1 MPLWTRFPWSRTR
14 RAEGALA
21 ASLYEPLSGEDERLL
36 EEMLREDPSF
46 RREAAELR
54 ALRAMNLLETPEFT
68 GDLLPAVRA
77 GLAEA
82 SAARRSP
89 AFRRLLVTTAAVTVL
104 AAGAYFAAGPSLTG
118 PVPARQAAEN
128 AAPSGMANAL
138 EQARASLQRRDFAG
152 ALAQLNG
159 ALAASPDDPG
169 AGAAQA
175 LLADMEYAH
184 LQRYPQAHAAY
195 TRLRERYPDA
205 FTNDPRSI
213 ERFNLLDEA
222 RAYDYAP
229 LRALDFAREHRE
241 EALPQLERVIARHPG
256 TMLAAAAVGQ
266 IIHPS
271 GAAAGQDPAAAVLAL
286 EDARSRCVEPAAVAQ
301 LNLELGGL
309 YCDAL
314 HDEEQARDLF
324 LQAASGGSPAVSTQ
338 AQAALARLER

>member
-1 MPLWTRFPWSRTR
+1 MPLWTRFPWSRAR

-21 ASLYEPLSGEDERLL
+21 ASLYETLSGEDERLL

-82 SAARRSP
+82 PAAHHSR
-89 AFRRLLVTTAAVTVL
+89 AFPRALAAAAVAVL
-104 AAGAYFAAGPSLTG
+104 AAGVYFAAGPLPTG
-118 PVPARQAAEN
+118 PAPTREAAES
-128 AAPSGMANAL
+128 AAPSPLAGVL

-152 ALAQLNG
+152 ARTSLTG
-159 ALAASPDDPG
+159 ALAAAPDDPG

-195 TRLRERYPDA
+195 TRLRERYPDT
-205 FTNDPRSI
+205 FTTDPRSI

-241 EALPQLERVIARHPG
+241 EALPQLERVIARYPG
-256 TMLAAAAVGQ
+256 TMLAAAAVSQ

-301 LNLELGGL
+301 LNLALGGL
-309 YCDAL
+309 YCDAF
-314 HDEEQARDLF
+314 HDEAQARDLF

-338 AQAALARLER
+338 AQAALARLEP

>member
-1 MPLWTRFPWSRTR
+1 MPLWTLFPWSRTR
-14 RAEGALA
+14 RAEGTLA
-21 ASLYEPLSGEDERLL
+21 ASLYEPLSEEDERLL
-36 EEMLREDPSF
+36 EEMLREDPAF
-46 RREAAELR
+46 RRKAGELR
-54 ALRAMNLLETPEFT
+54 ALRAVNLLETPEFT

-82 SAARRSP
+82 PAARRSP
-89 AFRRLLVTTAAVTVL
+89 AFRRALAAAAVTVL
-104 AAGAYFAAGPSLTG
+104 VAGVYFTAGPLPTA
-118 PVPARQAAEN
+118 PAPAQEAVES
-128 AAPSGMANAL
+128 AAPSRMAAAV
-138 EQARASLQRRDFAG
+138 ERARASLARRDFSG
-152 ALAQLNG
+152 AQASLTD
-159 ALAASPDDPG
+159 ALAAAPDDPG

-205 FTNDPRSI
+205 FTTDPRSI

-222 RAYDYAP
+222 RAHDYAP

-241 EALPQLERVIARHPG
+241 EALPQLERVIARYPG
-256 TMLAAAAVGQ
+256 TMLAAAAVSQ

-286 EDARSRCVEPAAVAQ
+286 EDARRRCVEPAAVAQ
-301 LNLELGGL
+301 LNLALGGL
-309 YCDAL
+309 YCDAF

>member
-1 MPLWTRFPWSRTR
+1 MPLWTLFPWSRTR
-14 RAEGALA
+14 RAEGTLA
-21 ASLYEPLSGEDERLL
+21 ASLYEPLSEEDERLL
-36 EEMLREDPSF
+36 EAMLREDPAF
-46 RREAAELR
+46 RREAGELR

-82 SAARRSP
+82 PAARRSP
-89 AFRRLLVTTAAVTVL
+89 AFRRALAAAAVTVL
-104 AAGAYFAAGPSLTG
+104 VAGVYFAAGPLPTS
-118 PVPARQAAEN
+118 PAPEGQAAEN
-128 AAPSGMANAL
+128 AAPSPMAGAL
-138 EQARASLQRRDFAG
+138 EKARDALQRRDFAE
-152 ALAQLNG
+152 ALARLNG
-159 ALAASPDDPG
+159 ALAAAPDDPG

-205 FTNDPRSI
+205 FTTDPRSI

-222 RAYDYAP
+222 RAFDYAP

-256 TMLAAAAVGQ
+256 TMLAAAAVSQ

-271 GAAAGQDPAAAVLAL
+271 GTAAGQDPAAAVLAL

-301 LNLELGGL
+301 LNLALGGL
-309 YCDAL
+309 YCDAF